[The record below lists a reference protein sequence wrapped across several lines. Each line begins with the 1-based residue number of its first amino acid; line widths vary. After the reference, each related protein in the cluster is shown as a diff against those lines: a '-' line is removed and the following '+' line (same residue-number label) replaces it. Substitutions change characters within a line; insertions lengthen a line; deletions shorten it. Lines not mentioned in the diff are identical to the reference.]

1 MNEIEVHIEL
11 DGATHRAG
19 TLRVQAR
26 SVGTAA
32 DSARPAEER
41 NSIPWVWLYGLCGL
55 SAEAS
60 VPGWAARVTPDE
72 ARIAAAY
79 ATIELN
85 GFAPHDSPSFSLSHI
100 LRRFGPIPY
109 QIRIILGWI
118 GGMDMATA
126 DLRDGGRL
134 KDIHAFI
141 DGLYD
146 HDLHAKRVDSLAA
159 ATLGVMTGASLAV
172 AMIGQ
177 ALAQARGLRTK
188 HAIKQVDRLL
198 SNKGIDVWGSF
209 ARWVPHLIGTREA
222 VSVAMDWTDFDGDD
236 QATLAF
242 NLVTDHGRAMPLMWL
257 SVWKDELKTQRNA
270 FEDACLLRL
279 SQLVPPGCRVTI
291 LADRGFGDHKLFA
304 HLADLGF
311 GYVIRF
317 RGNTHVTDASGET
330 RTAAEWVGKSGRARK
345 LRAARVTA
353 SHAQQVGAVV
363 CVHARDMK
371 EPWCLAASDAEAPA
385 GNLIKQYARRWTI
398 DIDQPWRLSRFKVGL
413 IGVPRRWRQAAPG
426 WGRSPDRLQIGDRG
440 GVGGHQ
446 LCHAGAGFDRAAA

>member
-1 MNEIEVHIEL
+1 
-11 DGATHRAG
+11 
-19 TLRVQAR
+19 
-26 SVGTAA
+26 
-32 DSARPAEER
+32 
-41 NSIPWVWLYGLCGL
+41 
-55 SAEAS
+55 
-60 VPGWAARVTPDE
+60 
-72 ARIAAAY
+72 
-79 ATIELN
+79 
-85 GFAPHDSPSFSLSHI
+85 
-100 LRRFGPIPY
+100 
-109 QIRIILGWI
+109 
-118 GGMDMATA
+118 MATA

-198 SNKGIDVWGSF
+198 SNTGIDVWGSF

-398 DIDQPWRLSRFKVGL
+398 EPSFRDTKDLRFGMGMAEL
-413 IGVPRRWRQAAPG
+413 RIAEPERR
-426 WGRSPDRLQIGDRG
+426 DRLLLISAFAMALLTMLGAAGESLGMDRMLKSNTSKTRTHSLFRQG
-440 GVGGHQ
+440 CMLYELIPNMPEHRLLPLMQRFAEMLARSGL
-446 LCHAGAGFDRAAA
+446 LCRLVPVVQ